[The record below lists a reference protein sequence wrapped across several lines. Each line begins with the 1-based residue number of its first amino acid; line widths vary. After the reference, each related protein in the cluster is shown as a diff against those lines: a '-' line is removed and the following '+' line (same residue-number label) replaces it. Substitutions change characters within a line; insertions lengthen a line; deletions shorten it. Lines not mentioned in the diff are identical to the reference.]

1 MTDNRYRTA
10 IKASHA
16 LGMLF
21 CLIIFML
28 IIASL
33 ISELLLGKLGVSPMT
48 LRLQAIIQN
57 LLVFI
62 LPPIVTALLS
72 TRYPAELLQIIS
84 GPRLTTMLWAVAA
97 LLCSIP
103 LMNCIIAWND
113 SWVLPESMAWAR
125 VLEQAARQTTEVM
138 LSGDSVGTLVVGL
151 LIVGVLTGVAEEL
164 FFRGGIQKLLMCT
177 RMNPHVAIWLT
188 AAIFSVMH
196 FQIYGLIPR
205 MLLGALFGYA
215 VWWSGSLWLSI
226 ILHTINN
233 SLVVATTWL
242 AARTSVDVNVD
253 QIGIGGQQLPIIAV
267 SVVLTIAALYF
278 MYKSSHLPRLKN

>member
-21 CLIIFML
+21 CLMIFML

-48 LRLQAIIQN
+48 LRLQAIIQD

-103 LMNCIIAWND
+103 LMNCIIVWND
-113 SWVLPESMAWAR
+113 SWVLPKSMAWAR
-125 VLEQAARQTTEVM
+125 ALEQAARQTTEVM

-177 RMNPHVAIWLT
+177 RMNPHVAVWLT

-253 QIGIGGQQLPIIAV
+253 QIGIGGQQLPIIAA
-267 SVVLTIAALYF
+267 SVVLTIVTLYF

>member
-1 MTDNRYRTA
+1 
-10 IKASHA
+10 
-16 LGMLF
+16 MLF
-21 CLIIFML
+21 CLMIFML

-33 ISELLLGKLGVSPMT
+33 ISELLLAKLGVTPMA
-48 LRLQAIIQN
+48 LRLQAIIQD

-103 LMNCIIAWND
+103 LMNCIIVWND

-125 VLEQAARQTTEVM
+125 ALEQAARQTTEVM
-138 LSGDSVGTLVVGL
+138 LSGDSVGSLAVGL

-226 ILHTINN
+226 ILHAINN

-253 QIGIGGQQLPIIAV
+253 QIGVGGQQLPLIAG
-267 SVVLTIAALYF
+267 SVVMTIVALYF

>member
-21 CLIIFML
+21 CLMIFML
-28 IIASL
+28 VIASL
-33 ISELLLGKLGVSPMT
+33 ISELLLSKLGVTPMA
-48 LRLQAIIQN
+48 LRLQAITQDI
-57 LLVFI
+57 LVFI

-84 GPRLTTMLWAVAA
+84 GPRLTTMLWAVAT
-97 LLCSIP
+97 LVCSIP
-103 LMNCIIAWND
+103 LMNYVIAWND

-125 VLEQAARQTTEVM
+125 ALEQAARQTTEVM
-138 LSGDSVGTLVVGL
+138 LSGDSVGSLVVGL

-164 FFRGGIQKLLMCT
+164 FFRGGIQKLFMCT

-188 AAIFSVMH
+188 ASIFSVMH

-226 ILHTINN
+226 ILHAINN

-253 QIGIGGQQLPIIAV
+253 QIGVGGQQLPLIAA
-267 SVVLTIAALYF
+267 SVGLTIVAIYF
-278 MYKSSHLPRLKN
+278 MYRSSHLPRLKS

>member
-1 MTDNRYRTA
+1 MTDNRYHTA

-21 CLIIFML
+21 CLMIFML

-33 ISELLLGKLGVSPMT
+33 ISELLLAKLGVTPMA
-48 LRLQAIIQN
+48 LRLQAIIQD

-103 LMNCIIAWND
+103 LMNCIIVWND

-125 VLEQAARQTTEVM
+125 ALEQAARQTTEVM
-138 LSGDSVGTLVVGL
+138 LSGDSVGSLAVGL

-226 ILHTINN
+226 ILHAINN

-253 QIGIGGQQLPIIAV
+253 QIGVGGQQLPLIAG
-267 SVVLTIAALYF
+267 SVVMTIVALYF

>member
-21 CLIIFML
+21 CLMIFML
-28 IIASL
+28 VIASL
-33 ISELLLGKLGVSPMT
+33 ISELLLNKLGVTPMA
-48 LRLQAIIQN
+48 LRLQAITQDI
-57 LLVFI
+57 LVFI

-84 GPRLTTMLWAVAA
+84 GPRLTTMLWAVAT
-97 LLCSIP
+97 LVCSIP
-103 LMNCIIAWND
+103 LMNYVIAWND

-125 VLEQAARQTTEVM
+125 ALEQAARQTTEVM
-138 LSGDSVGTLVVGL
+138 LSGDSVGSLVVGL

-226 ILHTINN
+226 ILHAINN

-242 AARTSVDVNVD
+242 AARTSIDVNVD
-253 QIGIGGQQLPIIAV
+253 QIGVGGHQLPFIAA
-267 SVVLTIAALYF
+267 SVGLTIVALYF
-278 MYKSSHLPRLKN
+278 MYRSSHLTQLKS

>member
-1 MTDNRYRTA
+1 MTDNRYHTA

-21 CLIIFML
+21 CLMIFML
-28 IIASL
+28 IVASL

-48 LRLQAIIQN
+48 LRLQAIIQD

-72 TRYPAELLQIIS
+72 TRYPAELLQIIN
-84 GPRLTTMLWAVAA
+84 GPRPATMLWAVAA

-103 LMNCIIAWND
+103 LMNCVIAWND
-113 SWVLPESMAWAR
+113 SWALPESMAWAR
-125 VLEQAARQTTEVM
+125 ALEQTARQTTEVM

-226 ILHTINN
+226 ILHAINN

-253 QIGIGGQQLPIIAV
+253 QIGAGGQQLPIIAV
-267 SVVLTIAALYF
+267 SVVLTIVALYF